1 MTITLDALT
10 LSNDLM
16 WNSQYNWSPV
26 VQTVSYAIDGTMIVE
41 AGTKM
46 KGRPVS
52 LTGGSNFGWMQRSLI
67 DQIYA
72 KAVVAG
78 LTMTL
83 VYKGTSLTVMFDH
96 ERGALDL
103 ALALPYS
110 EYASNDW
117 IQVNSINF
125 ITV

>member
-1 MTITLDALT
+1 MTITLDDLT

-52 LTGGSNFGWMQRSLI
+52 LVGGSNFGWMQRSLI
-67 DQIYA
+67 DLLYA
-72 KAVVAG
+72 KAVTAG

-83 VYKGTSLTVMFDH
+83 NYKGQTHTVMFDH

-110 EYASNDW
+110 EYATNDW
-117 IQVNSINF
+117 IQVSAINF